1 MRKQEAE
8 SSFEVRGK
16 SEEYGARREEVRG
29 KSEEFRGKRE
39 EVRGKSEE
47 GRAKREE
54 ERGERSPRS
63 PLLAPRFILLA
74 LTSSLLAFP
83 LLALPLFAQPGYTN
97 HAGNVIAGFPVA
109 LTATHVSL
117 SEEVRGKS
125 LEGGGKSEEGRGK
138 SEEGSSL
145 QPPRSSLQPPRS
157 SLPAPRSSL
166 YPLSIFPESEQRRI
180 AADFGEPRL
189 PQPVKRAI
197 AGAEKA
203 MARSRKRAE
212 KGLCTKEESEAFC
225 AKSETALKAYLDKQ
239 VESGA
244 ITPAERKAIGK

>member
-1 MRKQEAE
+1 MKNVELKAAVVFFLA
-8 SSFEVRGK
+8 SCILSAAG
-16 SEEYGARREEVRG
+16 
-29 KSEEFRGKRE
+29 
-39 EVRGKSEE
+39 E
-47 GRAKREE
+47 G
-54 ERGERSPRS
+54 
-63 PLLAPRFILLA
+63 
-74 LTSSLLAFP
+74 
-83 LLALPLFAQPGYTN
+83 GYTN

-117 SEEVRGKS
+117 SEEVGAKSEEGGGKS
-125 LEGGGKSEEGRGK
+125 LEGGAKSEEVGAKSEEVRGK
-138 SEEGSSL
+138 SEEASPL
-145 QPPRSSLQPPRS
+145 PAPRSSLYSPRS
-157 SLPAPRSSL
+157 TLPAPRSTLPAPRSTLPAPRSSL

-189 PQPVKRAI
+189 PLEVKRAI

-225 AKSETALKAYLDKQ
+225 AKSQTALRTYLDKQ
-239 VESGA
+239 VESGT